1 MLFAEDEYDMVGP
14 NFNECIATQDV
25 LICGWGDE
33 AFMAEILRQLDAGA
47 VSLQQDSEVP
57 CNSLMRRFIGVA
69 SLCQSTRACDGSNQL
84 N

>member
-1 MLFAEDEYDMVGP
+1 MNWVGP
-14 NFNECIATQDV
+14 TVNECNATQDV

-57 CNSLMRRFIGVA
+57 CNSSRHCRVA
-69 SLCQSTRACDGSNQL
+69 VARLYKSSRACDGSNHL
-84 N
+84 S